1 MVFLIFPLLGLVPYT
16 NLMDNP
22 IFHPIRHTLEFSSP
36 LNGRQLNGLSA
47 IEPDP
52 ILEDTPDIPDETDEI
67 DYTVH
72 PPEVG
77 QNVLVNEIGSEVALC
92 TTPQK
97 QKRVLCS
104 FSSQRYAFLHC
115 YNKLINS
122 SLPDGSDSDEY
133 PFEAITYGG
142 ESIGCVG
149 LPYNDHNYTSEET
162 PPRVTQDD
170 DRLSLLAKLALAK
183 DETPT
188 SKPSV
193 PLRKPL
199 GQPGMGLII
208 TSDEFTSPNPCFKQ
222 LTTTSSHSSP
232 TPTVQP
238 ARSSSSNYGQENHS
252 FITSLNSSLI
262 TANSRI
268 ASVGGRA
275 FVLASAPSGVSPT
288 LQVHR
293 ISSSLTPHI
302 VLRTGVPA
310 LQISTTAPR
319 VTSSVSSDL
328 TGGVRCVCGYT
339 HSDGILLQCE
349 KCKTWQHSEC
359 VSLANDAR
367 IPASHICDLC
377 TPRLT
382 QASQIASVQRHKL
395 TGFTTNTNANIRI
408 SRTSALGVC
417 SNPSR
422 ILVKTAAHG
431 NSPPRPVHLCL
442 PTPST
447 TLTLTQSTSQNEL
460 TVPANTADVRSG
472 NTRYLNLITQ
482 PTSLLTHTT
491 QPVRSSKRK
500 QDLTLSGSSGL
511 ECVSTSATPD
521 ELDELTSMLNPYVPD
536 SQSTSFVDD
545 FVTSS
550 VSNGYQQNSVA
561 TPTTSTTTQI
571 TQTIGSSLHRL
582 LMHDREQLSFS
593 HLDVVDETQQASPSS
608 TMSSDSLLSPT
619 QTDAYEETPGIRL
632 SARFYH
638 KLQDLFSGSPTTV
651 TENVP
656 YNKEDGLVAS
666 EDLYPRDAI
675 VEYRGLC
682 MLLSEYNE
690 LHDYRKHYNPF
701 VLFYKNWSKLALCVD
716 ARKFGNEA
724 RFIRRSCTPNCEVR
738 HFLSNRG
745 DVISGT
751 NPRIQLVLFATRPIT
766 RSAELTLPFD
776 FDYTTCRYLVKCA
789 CARKACPVARWFR
802 QASQPDDGRPSVVNH
817 SIGSSASSLLYTRK
831 LPYHSRGSGP
841 GSRPR
846 GWFATTVQDSYSD
859 ILSDEYEVERHRTG
873 SNCVD
878 DRVDAGDVHS
888 VSRLR
893 PHRTFR
899 RVSHISD
906 SGSSCKLN
914 GVSKS
919 IRSRGRSRGGRQRGT
934 GRPSAMSKGRGLF
947 SKVAS
952 RGRPRG
958 QNRQLTYIQ
967 QRRSG
972 YFRGRTQKNLNL
984 SPKSAKADQGSVL
997 NNSRG
1002 RTKLGAETN
1011 VFCDSPLARQ
1021 LEDRVRNAHRGN
1033 VRRRFSV
1040 STSDQ
1045 EDLDVDTEPEYIAD
1059 IENTTFAS
1067 RPSSDL
1073 LDSELKSLNAFRS
1086 KPAKSVLDENSSFS
1100 NSNKTAMQVG
1110 RNSLKMSKSDK
1121 PSPRANNEQ
1130 RGKWR
1135 HGSSREVHNPP
1146 SRKITHTR
1154 IARFLFNVLPTTH
1167 RLSAPSHSQKS
1178 REEIWMAEVLRRIE
1192 RMEKKEQQ
1200 NKIRS
1205 TSSEVNVVLPEFSV
1219 LTAESITAS
1228 IPDCLVSTDTNVERD
1243 FIVDSCI
1250 GDTGQKA
1257 DEDYIREKECDAN
1270 LNEIDAKV
1278 SSTLDPLPAPTAGLS
1293 PGLFKCD
1300 HLLAS
1305 LSPCSKED
1313 GDPVVFPVINDCP
1326 EKSGDGNSPTASTSS
1341 LDDHKPV
1348 PRSLRRRR
1356 RSQTALLSD
1365 GLSSGLTAEQ
1375 NETREDRWLK
1385 SQLRRIAELEINQS
1399 TRQSASELLETTRD
1413 GPTPPC
1419 LESCTSKACSSD
1431 SVFTALKEVSTNDIT
1446 DGFSDVSVVAP
1457 GPPHEVKSEQPS
1469 NIAETNNHR
1478 RHEPVVSFTKQKHF
1492 KVTQMTNDAPRC
1504 GSHKSNDGQL
1514 GHHHSL
1520 NSAEVD
1526 CELIVYRT
1534 QEKDPMAKF
1543 SRTRSIDLPTSMHAT
1558 AQENTPP
1565 MAAAELSDVCN
1576 VVASASTS
1584 IRTGSSTHSTPR
1596 PTKKRW
1602 LCQALMEK
1610 DNDLLVSGLPTP
1622 MDKGLFDR
1630 ITDGQF
1636 NNPEDQR
1643 NAQSTISSTSSSV
1656 CPVNPK
1662 KRIISQFSG
1671 LTGEMINSNVVLE
1684 NPSAEHVDA
1693 GVDPVDNTSQGST
1706 CLADSEAVASTC
1718 ICPVDVTNC
1727 HSTPLPPKK
1736 ATVKQQTEEMR
1747 KVRVSLSEYRRRR
1760 GLLSS
1765 APTST
1770 LTKSVGETEQRS
1782 VLNDDSLAL
1791 KSLEINLPPALLS
1804 PSKLLDEIPKIY
1816 SELHL
1821 PEKTTTRKSDA
1832 FCPTTTGAVCLTSN
1846 TGQVTCSNRAFD
1858 EFPGKLTIPVVEDR
1872 TEEHGPRTPS
1882 EPPDDEDFE
1891 SSEAVYVKRRGKPLL
1906 TSIIE
1911 ESEVDFGESLHRSSR
1926 SYDSRRSLTNAY
1938 EKTSSTVEVCNRVD
1952 IPLTSNDAVR
1962 EVNYPHTDH
1971 ISPSSL
1977 SDFPA
1982 HFAKHRKFSGDVTLD
1997 DRSVDRGIDPPRPRA
2012 SSLSVD
2018 VGSSVQDKPSSPLIP
2033 PPPPPPPPPM
2043 LSCTSGM
2050 LVDLTSTRTKTE
2062 PSLSS
2067 TSYHRHSGSKFS
2079 YVDVVDNPS
2088 ALDYFIKRDQEIRHW
2103 QQLRSM
2109 KWERKRSAPKHHSF
2123 QVAPVGSERRSFI
2136 FPPIMTSSRQATT
2149 TSDSSGRNLPRFT
2162 EHPLDVEK
2170 TLCRLYDCL
2179 RSQIDRTKPVLT
2191 SRGFTPVTDDRTS
2204 STVFPEHNGMGR
2216 IAPCAEEK
2224 FGGRSSSS
2232 SFI

>member
-1 MVFLIFPLLGLVPYT
+1 MDSLIFHS
-16 NLMDNP
+16 N
-22 IFHPIRHTLEFSSP
+22 RHTLEFSST
-36 LNGRQLNGLSA
+36 LNGRQLNGLSPA
-47 IEPDP
+47 EPDP
-52 ILEDTPDIPDETDEI
+52 ILEDTPDIPDETDQI

-77 QNVLVNEIGSEVALC
+77 QNVLVNEVGSEVALC

-104 FSSQRYAFLHC
+104 FSSQKYVFLN
-115 YNKLINS
+115 YYKDPISS

-149 LPYNDHNYTSEET
+149 LPYNDHNYTSGET
-162 PPRVTQDD
+162 PPKVTQDD

-193 PLRKPL
+193 PLRKPP
-199 GQPGMGLII
+199 GQHGVGLII
-208 TSDEFTSPNPCFKQ
+208 TSDEFTPPNPCLKQ
-222 LTTTSSHSSP
+222 LTASSSHSS
-232 TPTVQP
+232 TLALQP
-238 ARSSSSNYGQENHS
+238 VKSSSSNYAQENHS
-252 FITSLNSSLI
+252 FVTSRNSSLI

-275 FVLASAPSGVSPT
+275 FVLASTPNGVSPT

-319 VTSSVSSDL
+319 ITSSASSDL

-339 HSDGILLQCE
+339 HSDGILVQCE
-349 KCKTWQHSEC
+349 NCKTWQHSEC
-359 VSLANDAR
+359 ISLANDAR
-367 IPASHICDLC
+367 MPASHICDQC
-377 TPRLT
+377 NPRLT
-382 QASQIASVQRHKL
+382 QASQTTTVQRHKL
-395 TGFTTNTNANIRI
+395 TSFTANTNANIRI

-417 SNPSR
+417 SNPGR
-422 ILVKTAAHG
+422 ILVKTTAHG
-431 NSPPRPVHLCL
+431 NSAPRPVHLRL

-447 TLTLTQSTSQNEL
+447 TLALTESANQNEL
-460 TVPANTADVRSG
+460 AVLANTADVGSG
-472 NTRYLNLITQ
+472 NTRCLNLIPQ
-482 PTSLLTHTT
+482 PTSLPTHTA

-511 ECVSTSATPD
+511 ECVSNSATPD
-521 ELDELTSMLNPYVPD
+521 ELDELTSMLNPYMSD
-536 SQSTSFVDD
+536 SQNASFVDD

-550 VSNGYQQNSVA
+550 VSNGYQQNSVVA
-561 TPTTSTTTQI
+561 PIPSTTNQIPQTTS
-571 TQTIGSSLHRL
+571 SSLHRL

-593 HLDVVDETQQASPSS
+593 HLDVVETQQASPPSS
-608 TMSSDSLLSPT
+608 TMSSDSLLSPS
-619 QTDAYEETPGIRL
+619 QTDTYEETPGIRL

-638 KLQDLFSGSPTTV
+638 KLQSLFSGSSTTLM
-651 TENVP
+651 ENGL
-656 YNKEDGLVAS
+656 YNKEDVPYKLSCLKRCQVVNFDFNRKGLVAS
-666 EDLYPRDAI
+666 EDLHPRDAI

-701 VLFYKNWSKLALCVD
+701 VLFYKNWPKLALCVD

-745 DVISGT
+745 DVGSGT

-766 RSAELTLPFD
+766 RSTELTLPFD

-802 QASQPDDGRPSVVNH
+802 QASQPDDGRASIISHSV
-817 SIGSSASSLLYTRK
+817 GSSASSLLYTRK

-873 SNCVD
+873 STCVD
-878 DRVDAGDVHS
+878 DRLDAEDVHS

-899 RVSHISD
+899 RVSHVSD
-906 SGSSCKLN
+906 NSSSCKFN
-914 GVSKS
+914 GVGKS
-919 IRSRGRSRGGRQRGT
+919 IRSRGRSRGGRQRGAR
-934 GRPSAMSKGRGLF
+934 RPNTMPKGRSLF

-952 RGRPRG
+952 RGRPPG

-972 YFRGRTQKNLNL
+972 YFRGRTRTNLNL
-984 SPKSAKADQGSVL
+984 PSKSIKVDQGSLL
-997 NNSRG
+997 NNSRD
-1002 RTKLGAETN
+1002 RTNHGAETN
-1011 VFCDSPLARQ
+1011 AFRDSPLARQ
-1021 LEDRVRNAHRGN
+1021 PEDRVRNARRGN
-1033 VRRRFSV
+1033 LCRRFSV

-1045 EDLDVDTEPEYIAD
+1045 EDLDVDTEPECSTD
-1059 IENTTFAS
+1059 VENITFAP

-1073 LDSELKSLNAFRS
+1073 LDSEIKSLSAFRS

-1100 NSNKTAMQVG
+1100 NSNKTAVQVEQD
-1110 RNSLKMSKSDK
+1110 SPKMSKSDK
-1121 PSPRANNEQ
+1121 LSPRANNEQ
-1130 RGKWR
+1130 RGRWR
-1135 HGSSREVHNPP
+1135 HGSSKEVHSP
-1146 SRKITHTR
+1146 SSHKITH
-1154 IARFLFNVLPTTH
+1154 AR
-1167 RLSAPSHSQKS
+1167 SEEKKKS

-1200 NKIRS
+1200 SKMRS
-1205 TSSEVNVVLPEFSV
+1205 ASSEVHVAPPEPSV
-1219 LTAESITAS
+1219 LTEESITAS
-1228 IPDCLVSTDTNVERD
+1228 IPDCLVSINTETERD
-1243 FIVDSCI
+1243 LIIDGSS
-1250 GDTGQKA
+1250 GDTGQKL
-1257 DEDYIREKECDAN
+1257 DEDNIREQCNAT
-1270 LNEIDAKV
+1270 LNETDTKV
-1278 SSTLDPLPAPTAGLS
+1278 SPTSDPLPAPTTGLS

-1300 HLLAS
+1300 HMLAS
-1305 LSPCSKED
+1305 LSPCAKVD
-1313 GDPVVFPVINDCP
+1313 GEPVIFPVMNDCP
-1326 EKSGDGNSPTASTSS
+1326 EKPGDENSPTASTGS
-1341 LDDHKPV
+1341 LEDHKPI

-1365 GLSSGLTAEQ
+1365 GFSSGLTAEQ

-1399 TRQSASELLETTRD
+1399 ARQSVSEILETTRHS
-1413 GPTPPC
+1413 PSFPC
-1419 LESCTSKACSSD
+1419 RESSANKTCSSNG
-1431 SVFTALKEVSTNDIT
+1431 VIIALKEVSTTDVA
-1446 DGFSDVSVVAP
+1446 DGFSDGSVVAP
-1457 GPPHEVKSEQPS
+1457 TALHEFKSEQLS
-1469 NIAETNNHR
+1469 NIVEADNHR
-1478 RHEPVVSFTKQKHF
+1478 RHEPVASFMKEKHF
-1492 KVTQMTNDAPRC
+1492 KVARTTIDVPRC
-1504 GSHKSNDGQL
+1504 GSHQNSDSQL
-1514 GHHHSL
+1514 EHRHSV
-1520 NSAEVD
+1520 NSAEAD

-1543 SRTRSIDLPTSMHAT
+1543 SRSRSVDLSNPVRAT
-1558 AQENTPP
+1558 TQENTPP
-1565 MAAAELSDVCN
+1565 PPATVEPNDITGST
-1576 VVASASTS
+1576 STS
-1584 IRTGSSTHSTPR
+1584 IRTGTSTHSTPR

-1610 DNDLLVSGLPTP
+1610 DNDSLVSGLPAL
-1622 MDKGLFDR
+1622 MDTGLFDR

-1636 NNPEDQR
+1636 SNPEDQR
-1643 NAQSTISSTSSSV
+1643 NAQPTTSNTPSSV

-1671 LTGEMINSNVVLE
+1671 LNEEMASSNVILE
-1684 NPSAEHVDA
+1684 SPSAEHVDA
-1693 GVDPVDNTSQGST
+1693 GVDSVGNISRSST
-1706 CLADSEAVASTC
+1706 CFADSEEVTSTC
-1718 ICPVDVTNC
+1718 ICPMDVTNC
-1727 HSTPLPPKK
+1727 HSMPVPPKK

-1760 GLLSS
+1760 GLLSNNVP
-1765 APTST
+1765 AGT
-1770 LTKSVGETEQRS
+1770 LTKVVGETEQRS
-1782 VLNDDSLAL
+1782 ILNDDSLAL
-1791 KSLEINLPPALLS
+1791 KNLEINLPPTSLS
-1804 PSKLLDEIPKIY
+1804 PNKLLDEIPKMY

-1821 PEKTTTRKSDA
+1821 PEKATTRKSDV
-1832 FCPTTTGAVCLTSN
+1832 FCPTTTAACLTSK
-1846 TGQVTCSNRAFD
+1846 TGHFTCSNRPFD
-1858 EFPGKLTIPVVEDR
+1858 ELTGKSVNSVVEDR

-1891 SSEAVYVKRRGKPLL
+1891 SIEAVYVKRRGKPLL
-1906 TSIIE
+1906 TNITE
-1911 ESEVDFGESLHRSSR
+1911 ESEVDFGESCLHRSSR
-1926 SYDSRRSLTNAY
+1926 SCGSKRSLTNAH
-1938 EKTSSTVEVCNRVD
+1938 EEFSSTIKVCDRGD
-1952 IPLTSNDAVR
+1952 IPLSSNDAVLK
-1962 EVNYPHTDH
+1962 VDYLHADH
-1971 ISPSSL
+1971 ISPSL
-1977 SDFPA
+1977 RDFPA
-1982 HFAKHRKFSGDVTLD
+1982 RFPKHVKFSGDVMLD
-1997 DRSVDRGIDPPRPRA
+1997 NGSADRGIDPTRLRT

-2018 VGSSVQDKPSSPLIP
+2018 VCSFVKDKPSSPLIP
-2033 PPPPPPPPPM
+2033 PPPPPPPPM
-2043 LSCTSGM
+2043 LPYTSNV

-2062 PSLSS
+2062 PVISS
-2067 TSYHRHSGSKFS
+2067 TSYHRHSGSKLS
-2079 YVDVVDNPS
+2079 HVDAVDNPS
-2088 ALDYFIKRDQEIRHW
+2088 TLDYFIKRDQEIRHW

-2109 KWERKRSAPKHHSF
+2109 KWERKRSTSKHLSF
-2123 QVAPVGSERRSFI
+2123 QVAPVGSERRSFVL
-2136 FPPIMTSSRQATT
+2136 PPTMTSSKQATT
-2149 TSDSSGRNLPRFT
+2149 TSDSSGRNHPGFT
-2162 EHPLDVEK
+2162 GHPLDVEK

-2179 RSQIDRTKPVLT
+2179 RSQIDRTKPILA
-2191 SRGFTPVTDDRTS
+2191 SRGITPITDDRAS
-2204 STVFPEHNGMGR
+2204 STVFLDHNSMGR
-2216 IAPCAEEK
+2216 IAPCADEK
-2224 FGGRSSSS
+2224 LGGRSSSS